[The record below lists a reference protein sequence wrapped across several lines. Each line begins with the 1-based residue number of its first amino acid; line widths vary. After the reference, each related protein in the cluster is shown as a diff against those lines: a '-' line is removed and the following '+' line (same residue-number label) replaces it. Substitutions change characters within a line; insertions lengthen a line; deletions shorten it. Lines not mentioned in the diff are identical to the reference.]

1 VRLFQFHDDN
11 FLQAHGE
18 DNCARLDGLMAALE
32 NEGVDYRTTAFL
44 IKARPD
50 SITEEV
56 AARLDKLGV
65 VGVFLGVEN
74 ASGTGL
80 KALIRG
86 SQVHHI
92 GQAFD
97 LLHRHGIIV
106 TYNLL
111 MFHPDATLDEI
122 NENILFMKNHPGY
135 PFDFGRAEVVAGSP
149 LERNVRKD
157 GLLQG
162 SWPNWD
168 YRIKDPYVDR
178 MFRIN
183 LATFRRQD
191 SGYSRLAHS
200 LIALAYGTYV
210 VRRLYPGPAAEH
222 VYGETGDLIRR
233 SNAFILDHVLKMYA
247 LTAKQNT
254 HEDID
259 QLAGSIREGC
269 SGLATEA
276 ERLTRRM
283 NRLQLVEKKFKK
295 AGVAGALQQSSLLRG
310 IFRV

>member
-1 VRLFQFHDDN
+1 
-11 FLQAHGE
+11 
-18 DNCARLDGLMAALE
+18 MAALN
-32 NEGVDYRTTAFL
+32 NEGVDYSTAAFL

-56 AARLDKLGV
+56 AARLDRLGV

-80 KALIRG
+80 RALIRG
-86 SQVHHI
+86 SKVQHI

-122 NENILFMKNHPGY
+122 NENILFMKDHPGY

-149 LERNVRKD
+149 LERNVIKD

-168 YRIKDPYVDR
+168 YRIKDADVDR

-183 LATFRRQD
+183 LATFRRPNG
-191 SGYSRLAHS
+191 GYSRLAHS
-200 LIALAYGTYV
+200 LIALAYGAYV
-210 VRRLYPGPAAEH
+210 VRRLYPGPAADKA
-222 VYGETGDLIRR
+222 YGETGDLIRR

-247 LTAKQNT
+247 LTAKQVAE
-254 HEDID
+254 EDLD
-259 QLAGSIREGC
+259 HLAGSIQDGC
-269 SGLATEA
+269 TGLAREA
-276 ERLTRRM
+276 EELTRRM

-295 AGVAGALQQSSLLRG
+295 AGVSGGLQQSPLLRG